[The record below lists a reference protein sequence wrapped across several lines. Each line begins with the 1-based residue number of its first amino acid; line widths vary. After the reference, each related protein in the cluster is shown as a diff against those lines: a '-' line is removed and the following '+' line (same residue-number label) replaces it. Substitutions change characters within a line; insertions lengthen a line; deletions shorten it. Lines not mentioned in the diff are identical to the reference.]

1 MNATGAITANIDVAQ
16 IVLYVFWGFFAGLCI
31 YLHREN
37 KREGYPLDSDR
48 TERAPRVAVQG
59 YPAVPEPKRF
69 RLPHGE
75 ADMLVPDRSRDD
87 KRPIKG
93 RFVAGHPGA
102 AIEPTGNPML
112 DAIGPGSYAERA
124 DIADKALDGT
134 PRIVPMRVATDHWL
148 AKEDDNPIGYKVVG
162 DDGVVAGVVSD
173 VWVDRSECVAR
184 YFEVT
189 LAGGRNVLL
198 PMNFSRVNDATA
210 QVRVRSILG
219 SQFADVPGLRNPDQ
233 ITRLEEDKVC
243 AYYGG
248 GTLYATPQRQEPL
261 L

>member
-1 MNATGAITANIDVAQ
+1 MTPHGAIIGHIDVAQ
-16 IVLYVFWGFFAGLCI
+16 LVLYVFWGFFASLVF

-48 TERAPRVAVQG
+48 TERAPRVEVQG
-59 YPAVPEPKRF
+59 FPGVPSPKTF

-75 ADMLVPDRSRDD
+75 ADVIAPNRIRDT
-87 KRPIKG
+87 RPIKG
-93 RFVAGHPGA
+93 RPVADHPGA

-124 DIADKALDGT
+124 DVTDKALDGA

-148 AKEDDNPIGYKVVG
+148 PKEDRDPIGFKVVG
-162 DDGVVAGVVSD
+162 DDGVVAGLVSD

-189 LAGGRNVLL
+189 LTGGRHVML
-198 PMNFSRVNDATA
+198 PMNFSRVNDARA
-210 QVRVRSILG
+210 EVRVKSILG
-219 SQFADVPGLRNPDQ
+219 AQFADVPALRNPDL

>member
-1 MNATGAITANIDVAQ
+1 MTTTGAITAHIDVAQ
-16 IVLYVFWGFFAGLCI
+16 IVLYLFWGFFAGLII

-59 YPAVPEPKRF
+59 FPAVPEPKTF

-75 ADMLVPDRSRDD
+75 ADVSLPDRRADT
-87 KRPIKG
+87 RPIKG

-124 DIADKALDGT
+124 DVTDKALDGAN
-134 PRIVPMRVATDHWL
+134 RIVPLRVATDHWL
-148 AKEDDNPIGYKVVG
+148 AKEDKDPIGFKVVG
-162 DDGVVAGVVSD
+162 DDGVVAGLVSD

-198 PMNFSRVNDATA
+198 PMNFSRVNDARA
-210 QVRVRSILG
+210 EVHVKSILG
-219 SQFADVPGLRNPDQ
+219 AHFADVPALRNPDQ